1 MLLLDNKREIIK
13 DHALTRVSVPQL
25 DEILGWELPV
35 LDKGFVRVV
44 DYMGNDES
52 IVQAARVSYGSGT
65 KEARSNEGLI
75 DYLLRHDHWTPFEM
89 CELKLH
95 VKLPIFVARHW
106 VRHRTA
112 SINEYSARYSVLEK
126 EFYIPETSVLA
137 LQSAINAQGRG
148 EALEANKAEEAQDA
162 IQDHSMESYSL
173 YEWLLG
179 GDDFEPEDW
188 RTDSPKLAREL
199 SRMVL
204 PTNIYTQW
212 YWKSNLRNV
221 LNFVKLRSDPH
232 AQYEI
237 RVYADLIAS
246 ILMDWVPFAMKSFQN
261 HHINNLNFSE
271 RQAKMLA
278 GMLQG
283 VPFHPESIG
292 LKGGELKEFY
302 EKLAILNKHAG
313 L

>member
-1 MLLLDNKREIIK
+1 MLLLDNGREIVK
-13 DHALTRVSVPQL
+13 DHAITRTSVPQL
-25 DEILGWELPV
+25 DEILGWELPA
-35 LDKGFVRVV
+35 LDKGFVRVI

-65 KEARSNEGLI
+65 KKGRTNEGLI

-95 VKLPIFVARHW
+95 VKLPLFVARHW

-126 EFYIPETSVLA
+126 EFYFPETSVLA
-137 LQSAINAQGRG
+137 MQSAINAQGRG
-148 EALEANKAEEAQDA
+148 ETLEAVKASEALGAIENNSTDA
-162 IQDHSMESYSL
+162 YAV

-179 GDDFEPEDW
+179 DEDYVPQPDEP
-188 RTDSPKLAREL
+188 DSPKLAREL

-212 YWKSNLRNV
+212 YWKTNLRNL
-221 LNFVKLRSDPH
+221 LNFIRLRADSH

-246 ILMDWVPFAMKSFQN
+246 ITMEWVPFAMKSFQN
-261 HHINNLNFSE
+261 HHINNINWS
-271 RQAKMLA
+271 AKQSMMLA
-278 GMLQG
+278 SMLQG
-283 VPFHPESIG
+283 VPFRPEAID
-292 LKGGELKEFY
+292 LKGGELREFY
-302 EKLAILNKHAG
+302 EKLEKLNG
-313 L
+313 LVGL